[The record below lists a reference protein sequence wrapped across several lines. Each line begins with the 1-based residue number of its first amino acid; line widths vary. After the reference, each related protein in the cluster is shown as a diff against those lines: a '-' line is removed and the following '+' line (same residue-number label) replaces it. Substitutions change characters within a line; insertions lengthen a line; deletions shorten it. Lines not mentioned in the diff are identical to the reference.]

1 MSVEI
6 GTDQKGRCILR
17 IDDPYRSFGSP
28 ETCLHVIS
36 DSSNA
41 DKESSMA
48 IGINTTQPS
57 APIDI
62 CIGEDHFT
70 DKHIRKWADGKNLED
85 IDSATGQGSLIIKYL
100 SLIIVE
106 TILTER

>member
-1 MSVEI
+1 MNIGI
-6 GTDQKGRCILR
+6 GTKDEKDNILR
-17 IDDPYRSFGSP
+17 IGDPYRSFGSP

-57 APIDI
+57 APIEI

-70 DKHIRKWADGKNLED
+70 DKHIRKWAAGNLED
-85 IDSATGQGSLIIKYL
+85 IDFATGQESLIIEYL